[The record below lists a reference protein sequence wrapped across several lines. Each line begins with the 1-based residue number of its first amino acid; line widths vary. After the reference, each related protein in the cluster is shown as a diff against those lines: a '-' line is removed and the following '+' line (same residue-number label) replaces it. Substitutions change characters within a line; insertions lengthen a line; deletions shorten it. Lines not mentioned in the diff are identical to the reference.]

1 LLFPADWG
9 VFRDATQRLQQD
21 DSHTVEVSFR
31 LQVEPEDDRE
41 IPSGTLYQQME
52 GKGMFMI
59 DCEDGQPSH
68 TMWVVKPMASPPFE
82 YPSSSIMLESGE
94 VSDEPASAEA
104 TSKSFADRSGLEPVT
119 PFPFSLPIST
129 ELLLCRI
136 CESQIPQWYFEKHSE
151 TCVEVHRH
159 EAEIA
164 ECNDSISELRNTIR
178 ELCASVDKAS
188 SAMIPEYRGMPII
201 SPASSPRS
209 SSPLQLFRV
218 NKLQQ
223 MGAKKM
229 QRRLLEQ
236 LEDILL
242 VASEVSMPSLREE
255 EAKEPIERQRL
266 LSPSSERK
274 MSQVRNWSK
283 PSTQDAALTQLVEDA
298 ERVMRQKIDNVV
310 RMQNTIRYS
319 EKIWHE
325 WEERVE
331 QELDREDGEEQSGES
346 SDEDRPIEQY
356 PEDDRS
362 SINSGYVVTGDAPSS
377 EPTPMASSSPSI
389 VPSKSRSSVLLPLT
403 ASDPSFLVSSP
414 NPISASLS
422 PSPPP
427 LPPLPTAPT
436 PALWQ
441 ALGKMPTR
449 SSTPSSISSPL
460 ALAAPIVASA
470 PEDVPP
476 PMNLSDL
483 PSTGN
488 LTIKTQRS
496 AGNLLDPRIQITP
509 PASPMLSPQDGVP
522 TRRGHRRHS
531 TAANVILSPTTAAS
545 GAPMSP
551 RQSSAAPVS
560 RTSPTSI
567 KDFEVIKP
575 ISKGAFGSVFLA
587 KKKVTGD
594 YYAIKVLKKADM
606 IAKNQIT
613 NVKAERMIL
622 MKQAES
628 PFVAKL
634 YFTFQSKENLYLVM
648 EYLNGGDC
656 AALIKSL
663 GSLPE
668 EWAKN
673 YIAEV
678 VLGLDYL
685 HQRGVVHRYDIPTL
699 VGAGQLLTA
708 FGFIVTSSPTTYSS
722 TSTVILN

>member
-1 LLFPADWG
+1 
-9 VFRDATQRLQQD
+9 
-21 DSHTVEVSFR
+21 
-31 LQVEPEDDRE
+31 
-41 IPSGTLYQQME
+41 ME
-52 GKGMFMI
+52 GKGMLMI
-59 DCEDGQPSH
+59 DREDGQPSH
-68 TMWVVKPMASPPFE
+68 TMWVVKPMASPRYE
-82 YPSSSIMLESGE
+82 HPSPPIILESGDID
-94 VSDEPASAEA
+94 DEPASSEA
-104 TSKSFADRSGLEPVT
+104 TSKSFADRSGLDPVT

-151 TCVEVHRH
+151 TCVEVHRL

-178 ELCASVDKAS
+178 ELCVTVEKAS
-188 SAMIPEYRGMPII
+188 PTMMPEYRGMPII
-201 SPASSPRS
+201 SPASSPGS
-209 SSPLQLFRV
+209 SSPLHLFRV
-218 NKLQQ
+218 NKIQR

-242 VASEVSMPSLREE
+242 VASEVSMPSLKEE
-255 EAKEPIERQRL
+255 ESNEPIERQRL
-266 LSPSSERK
+266 LSPGSERK

-283 PSTQDAALTQLVEDA
+283 PSTQDVALTQLVEDA

-331 QELDREDGEEQSGES
+331 NELAREEAEAGSGDS
-346 SDEDRPIEQY
+346 GDEDKPVEGY
-356 PEDDRS
+356 ADDDQS
-362 SINSGYVVTGDAPSS
+362 STNSRYILTGDPPSS

-389 VPSKSRSSVLLPLT
+389 APSKSHSSVLLSAIAL
-403 ASDPSFLVSSP
+403 DPSSVTNSP
-414 NPISASLS
+414 MAPFAF
-422 PSPPP
+422 PPPP
-427 LPPLPTAPT
+427 LPAPLPPTHAPT
-436 PALWQ
+436 PAPWQ
-441 ALGKMPTR
+441 ALSKMPTR

-460 ALAAPIVASA
+460 ALAAPIVASSTDDA
-470 PEDVPP
+470 PP
-476 PMNLSDL
+476 PMNLNDG

-488 LTIKTQRS
+488 LTIRTQRS
-496 AGNLLDPRIQITP
+496 ASNLLDPRGQITP
-509 PASPMLSPQDGVP
+509 PASPMLSPQDGAP

-531 TAANVILSPTTAAS
+531 TAASAIMSPTTSAS

-560 RTSPTSI
+560 RANPTSI
-567 KDFEVIKP
+567 KDFEIIKP

-587 KKKVTGD
+587 KKRVTGD

-678 VLGLDYL
+678 VLGLEYL

-699 VGAGQLLTA
+699 VG
-708 FGFIVTSSPTTYSS
+708 S
-722 TSTVILN
+722 T